1 MRLTS
6 RQTRRLHL
14 LAGNR
19 HQLLGLCTALEIL
32 PAHGSLM
39 LTVRLQDKVGPF
51 CRAASDCALILDA
64 IRGRDTDDI
73 ASLDVALDDPF
84 LVNISNL
91 TLGVL
96 SSVQDR
102 ASEVGSYLLTSG
114 NLNILV
120 VGGM

>member
-1 MRLTS
+1 M
-6 RQTRRLHL
+6 
-14 LAGNR
+14 
-19 HQLLGLCTALEIL
+19 
-32 PAHGSLM
+32 
-39 LTVRLQDKVGPF
+39 GPF

-102 ASEVGSYLLTSG
+102 ASEVGPRLLTSG
-114 NLNILV
+114 HLIVLV